1 MTLENEVHDE
11 HEADLADSQR
21 HRLLGNQTGCYVSV
35 DAGGLRDGL
44 GGHAADAPEGGA
56 AQGGAG
62 HSGHKSQQR
71 VEVGLFGQGERDGSH
86 YDHGHLSAAAGSAH
100 DDSTQENAPGEQRG
114 MVAEQVDD
122 AVAQRLHSAVHDG
135 KTVEI
140 RHRQNIHHDLD
151 REQRC
156 YGGSRLAHQYAA
168 DDVCKDEGQNA
179 DVDLFDAAHH
189 DGDDQR

>member
-1 MTLENEVHDE
+1 
-11 HEADLADSQR
+11 
-21 HRLLGNQTGCYVSV
+21 
-35 DAGGLRDGL
+35 
-44 GGHAADAPEGGA
+44 
-56 AQGGAG
+56 
-62 HSGHKSQQR
+62 
-71 VEVGLFGQGERDGSH
+71 
-86 YDHGHLSAAAGSAH
+86 
-100 DDSTQENAPGEQRG
+100 